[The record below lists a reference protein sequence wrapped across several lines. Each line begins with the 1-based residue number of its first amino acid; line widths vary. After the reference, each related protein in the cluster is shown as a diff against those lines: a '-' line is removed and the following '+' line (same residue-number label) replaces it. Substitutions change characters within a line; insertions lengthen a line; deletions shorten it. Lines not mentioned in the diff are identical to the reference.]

1 MKILYCI
8 NSLKNPGGM
17 ERVLIN
23 KANYFVKNYNYDIS
37 VLTTNQNNQRIFY
50 KDVDMKIKFYD
61 LGINYDLDYNKS
73 FLNRIIPF
81 LKKQKIHK
89 EKLRKFLYDNKFD
102 IVISFGCEETFFLPT
117 IKDGSKK
124 IREVHFNKEYR
135 KILAKSF
142 NKSLLYKIKAY
153 LDTWKEERLVNR
165 YDEFIV
171 LTNEDKNLW
180 NNNKVK
186 VIPNSL
192 TFNSEK
198 ISSLENKKVISV
210 GRLDGQKGYDILIK
224 VWKKII
230 EKNSGWI
237 LEIYGE
243 GIDRKKLEK
252 QIKENNLE
260 NSLSLKGTTNNIQ
273 EKYMES
279 SIYVMSSR
287 YEGMPMVLLEAMS
300 YGLPVIS
307 FTCKCGPKDIIENG
321 KNGYLCKSYDINEMA
336 EKIEKLIID
345 EESRKRMGVIAKK
358 MSLNYSENKIMK
370 KWKEL
375 FEKLGERDG
384 K

>member
-37 VLTTNQNNQRIFY
+37 ILTTNQNNQKIFY
-50 KDVDMKIKFYD
+50 KNINTKIKFYD

-73 FLNRIIPF
+73 FFNRIIPF
-81 LKKQKIHK
+81 LKKQYIHR
-89 EKLRKFLYDNKFD
+89 EKLKKFLYNNKFD
-102 IVISFGCEETFFLPT
+102 VVISLGCEETFFLPV

-135 KILAKSF
+135 KILVKSF
-142 NKSLLYKIKAY
+142 NKSFMYKIKAY
-153 LDTWKEERLVNR
+153 FDTWREEKLINK
-165 YDEFIV
+165 YDEFVV
-171 LTNEDKNLW
+171 LTNEDKELW
-180 NNNKVK
+180 NNKKVR

-192 TFNSEK
+192 TFKSEK
-198 ISSLENKKVISV
+198 ISNLGNKKIISV
-210 GRLDGQKGYDILIK
+210 GRLDGQKGYDLLIK
-224 VWKKII
+224 VWKKVI
-230 EKNSGWI
+230 KKSPDWI

-243 GIDRKKLEK
+243 GADRKKLEK

-260 NSLSLKGTTNNIQ
+260 NSLSLKGTINNIQ
-273 EKYMES
+273 DKYLES

-300 YGLPVIS
+300 YGLPVVS
-307 FTCKCGPKDIIENG
+307 FDCKCGPKDIIKNG
-321 KNGYLCKSYDINEMA
+321 KSGYLCKSYDVNEMA
-336 EKIEKLIID
+336 EKIEKLIMD
-345 EESRKRMGVIAKK
+345 EESRKKMGVIAKK
-358 MSLNYSENKIMK
+358 ISLNYSENKIMK

-375 FEKLGERDG
+375 FEKLGEKDG

>member
-37 VLTTNQNNQRIFY
+37 ILTTNQNNQKIFY
-50 KDVDMKIKFYD
+50 KNINTKIKFYD

-73 FLNRIIPF
+73 FFNRIIPF
-81 LKKQKIHK
+81 LKKQYIHR
-89 EKLRKFLYDNKFD
+89 EKLKKFLYNNKFD
-102 IVISFGCEETFFLPT
+102 VVISLGCEETFFLPV

-135 KILAKSF
+135 KILVKSF
-142 NKSLLYKIKAY
+142 NKSFMYKIKAY
-153 LDTWKEERLVNR
+153 FDTWREEKLINK
-165 YDEFIV
+165 YDEFVV
-171 LTNEDKNLW
+171 LTNEDKELW
-180 NNNKVK
+180 NNKKVR

-192 TFNSEK
+192 TFKSEK
-198 ISSLENKKVISV
+198 ISNLGNKKIISV
-210 GRLDGQKGYDILIK
+210 GRLDGQKGYDLLIK
-224 VWKKII
+224 IWKKVI
-230 EKNSGWI
+230 KKSPDWI

-243 GIDRKKLEK
+243 GADRKKLEK

-260 NSLSLKGTTNNIQ
+260 NSLSLKGTINNIQ
-273 EKYMES
+273 DKYLES

-300 YGLPVIS
+300 YGLPVVS
-307 FTCKCGPKDIIENG
+307 FDCKCGPKDIIKNG
-321 KNGYLCKSYDINEMA
+321 KSGYLCKSYDVNEMA
-336 EKIEKLIID
+336 EKIEKLIMD
-345 EESRKRMGVIAKK
+345 EESRKKMGVIAKK
-358 MSLNYSENKIMK
+358 ISLNYSENKIMK
-370 KWKEL
+370 KWKKL
-375 FEKLGERDG
+375 FEKLGEKDG